1 MKSILLENEE
11 YILARYRNA
20 LKKQGIET
28 VEDLLKEY
36 PSRYENFKVSSLK
49 DAKLEEQIVLEGSI
63 HSKITVTYL
72 KAKLSALNF
81 LLEVDGQII
90 RATIFN
96 RTYLKTKLDY
106 GTLIRATGKFV
117 KSMNNFTIS
126 ELIFCDEIDRE
137 IVPIYKNKDISESK
151 YIEIV
156 DKVQRK
162 YVDLLE
168 EDIPSKYLEKHEL
181 IDIKTLTKYMHN
193 PQTMDQIEVAKKR
206 LKYEELLKYQIS
218 MKYLHYMREQT
229 HNCPIIEY
237 DEDLLKKLEAKLPY
251 ELTNDQRKV
260 IDDILKDLKTSY
272 SMNRLLQG
280 EVGSG
285 KTIVAIMAILAVVSG
300 GYQAALMCPTE
311 ILSKQHFDTL
321 TDMLGEFNINIGL
334 LTGSTSLKNKKQ
346 IVEDLKTGKIQVIVG
361 THALF
366 QKGVEYEK
374 LGIVIADEEHRFGV
388 KQRVM
393 IRNKGNEVNYLKMS
407 ATPIPRTLSISA
419 YGDMD
424 ISIIKEMP
432 KNRKPVNTFYVDNK
446 DKKIVMKHMKEEL
459 KKKHQIYVV
468 TPLINESE
476 VLDTANATEIYQN
489 MQTYFKDKAVVGL
502 IHGKLPSSEKEQVM
516 KDFLDKKIDILVAT
530 SVIEVG
536 VNVINA
542 TTIVILGAER
552 FGVATLHQ
560 LRGRV
565 MRSDA
570 EPYCFLLAEKQTENS
585 EKRLKMLEYT
595 TDGFELAEY
604 DLVNRGPGE
613 FFGEKQ
619 SGSMNFKYAD
629 LRVDNET
636 LLLANQDSEQI
647 ILNPD
652 FYNNQE
658 YKALLEH
665 AKYNYQLKQEKLD

>member
-49 DAKLEEQIVLEGSI
+49 DAKLEETIVLEGSI
-63 HSKITVTYL
+63 HSKVTVTYL

-81 LLEVDGQII
+81 LLEVEGQII

-151 YIEIV
+151 YIELV
-156 DKVQRK
+156 DKVQRR
-162 YVDLLE
+162 YADLLE
-168 EDIPSKYLEKHEL
+168 EDIPSKYLDKHQL

-193 PQTMDQIEVAKKR
+193 PQSMNQIEEAKKR
-206 LKYEELLKYQIS
+206 LKYEELLRYQIS

-229 HNCPIIEY
+229 HDCPIIEY
-237 DEDLLKKLEAKLPY
+237 DESLLKQLEAKLPY
-251 ELTNDQRKV
+251 ELTTDQRKV

-346 IVEDLKTGKIQVIVG
+346 IIEDLKSGKIQVIVG

-366 QKGVEYEK
+366 QKGVEYDK

-432 KNRKPVNTFYVDNK
+432 KNRKPVSTFYVDNK

-636 LLLANQDSEQI
+636 LLLANQDSEEI
-647 ILNPD
+647 IANSD
-652 FYNNQE
+652 FYNNPE
-658 YKALLEH
+658 YKALLDH
-665 AKYNYQLKQEKLD
+665 AKHNYQLKQEELD

>member
-1 MKSILLENEE
+1 MKTILLEQEE
-11 YILARYRNA
+11 YILPRYRNA

-28 VEDLLKEY
+28 VEQVLKEY
-36 PSRYENFKVSSLK
+36 PIRYENFKVSSIN
-49 DAKLEEQIVLEGSI
+49 DAKIDEQIVLEGSI
-63 HSKITVTYL
+63 QSKVTVTYI
-72 KAKLSALNF
+72 KSKLSALNF
-81 LLEVDGQII
+81 LLEVEGRII

-96 RTYLKTKLDY
+96 RTFLKTKLDY
-106 GTLIRATGKFV
+106 GTVIRATGKFV
-117 KSMNNFTIS
+117 KTMNNFTIS
-126 ELIFCDEIDRE
+126 ELVFCDEIDRE
-137 IVPIYKNKDISESK
+137 IVPIYKAKDISEAK
-151 YIEIV
+151 YIELV
-156 DKVQRK
+156 DKIQRR
-162 YVDLLE
+162 YIDLVE
-168 EDIPSKYLEKHEL
+168 ETMPNKYLEKHNL
-181 IDIKTLTKYMHN
+181 IGVKLLTKYLHSPNSML
-193 PQTMDQIEVAKKR
+193 EVEAARRR
-206 LKYEELLKYQIS
+206 LKYEELLKYQVS

-229 HNCPIIEY
+229 HNCPVIFYNEEML
-237 DEDLLKKLEAKLPY
+237 DKLKKSLPY
-251 ELTNDQRKV
+251 NLTNDQEKV
-260 IDDILKDLKTSY
+260 ISEILHDLKAPY
-272 SMNRLLQG
+272 GMNRLLQG

-285 KTIVAIMAILAVVSG
+285 KTIVAVMAILAVVSG

-311 ILSKQHFDTL
+311 ILSKQHYDTL
-321 TDMLGEFNINIGL
+321 TNILKEFDIRIEL
-334 LTGSTSLKNKKQ
+334 LTGSTLPKAKKA
-346 IVEDLKTGKIQVIVG
+346 IVEDLQNGKINVIVG

-393 IRNKGNEVNYLKMS
+393 IRNKGIDVNYLKMS

-432 KNRKPVNTFYVDNK
+432 KNRKPVQTFYVDNK
-446 DKKIVMKHMKEEL
+446 NKNTVMKHMKEEL

-476 VLDTANATEIYQN
+476 SLDTANATEIYQN
-489 MQTYFKDKAVVGL
+489 MLKYFEGKASVGL
-502 IHGKLPSSEKEQVM
+502 IHGKLPSADKEQIM
-516 KDFLDKKIDILVAT
+516 KDFLEKKIDILVAT

-536 VNVINA
+536 VNVLNA

-565 MRSDA
+565 MRSD
-570 EPYCFLLAEKQTENS
+570 EQPYCFLLAEHKTEAS

-619 SGSMNFKYAD
+619 SGSMNFKYVD
-629 LRVDNET
+629 LRYDNE
-636 LLLANQDSEQI
+636 LLLSANDDSEEI
-647 ILNPD
+647 INSSDFFENEEYQELLN
-652 FYNNQE
+652 
-658 YKALLEH
+658 A
-665 AKYNYQLKQEKLD
+665 AKHNYQLKQEELD